1 MTDSATSH
9 LLPVFA
15 RVDLGFERGEG
26 AFLIATNGDRY
37 LDFTS
42 GVAVNALGHAH
53 PHLVKALQEQ
63 ATKLWHMSNLF
74 KSPDGD
80 KLAARLCEQSFA
92 DFVFFCNSG
101 AEAMECAIKVAR
113 RYHASKGHPERYRL
127 VTFEG
132 AFHGRTLGT
141 LAATGSAKYLE
152 GFGPPLDGFDQVP
165 HGDLEAVKKAIGPN
179 TAAILIEPVQGE
191 GGVRS
196 APNSFFKA
204 LRQLCDDKGLLLI
217 FDEVQTGMG
226 RTGDLFAYKKLG
238 VTPDIMPLAKA
249 LGGGFPI
256 GACLATAEAASG
268 MTPGSHGSTFGGNP
282 LAIASANAVLD
293 VMLKP
298 GFFDHVQKMSL
309 LLKQKLASVVDR
321 YPSVLSEVR
330 GEGLLI
336 GVKAV
341 VPSGD
346 LVNALRDQKLLTVGA
361 GDNVV
366 RFLAP
371 LDRHRGRDRSVRRLP
386 RTRLRRAVGRSV
398 EEGGG
403 VMSKAPRHFLDISEL
418 PLSELRNMLSASAA
432 MKAKLKAH
440 EKGKKPLEGKTLAM
454 IFDKPSTRTRV
465 SFDVGMRQLGGK
477 SIMLTGTEM
486 QLGRGE
492 TIADTARVLSRYV
505 DAIMIR
511 ILNHDAL
518 LELAAHATVPVI
530 NGLTRRSHPC
540 QVMADLMTFEEHRG
554 SIEGKTVAW
563 TGDDNNV
570 LASWAHAAERFKFQL
585 NVATPPELAP
595 KKAMR
600 DWIKATSAPIMLS
613 TDAEEAVRGADC
625 VVTDTWV
632 SMGDKEGE
640 HRHNVLKPYQVNAKL
655 MSLAK
660 PEALFMHCLPAH
672 RGEEVTDEVID
683 GPQSVVFDE
692 AENRLHAQKGILA
705 WCFDAVA

>member
-1 MTDSATSH
+1 VIAMPDSATSH

-26 AFLIATNGDRY
+26 AWLISTNGERY

-53 PHLVKALQEQ
+53 PHLVAALQEQ

-101 AEAMECAIKVAR
+101 AEAMECAIKIAR
-113 RYHASKGHPERYRL
+113 RYHAAKGHPERYRL

-165 HGDLEAVKKAIGPN
+165 HGDLEAVKKAIGPQ

-191 GGVRS
+191 GGVRT
-196 APNSFFKA
+196 APHAFFRA
-204 LRQLCDDKGLLLI
+204 LRELCDDNGLLLI

-226 RTGDLFAYKKLG
+226 RTGDLFAYKQLG
-238 VTPDIMPLAKA
+238 VTPDVMSLAKA

-282 LAIASANAVLD
+282 LAIAAANAVLD

-321 YPSVLSEVR
+321 YPAVLSEVR
-330 GEGLLI
+330 GEGLLV

-346 LVNALRDQKLLTVGA
+346 LVTALRDQKLLTVGA

-371 LDRHRGRDRSVRRLP
+371 LIVNEAEIAESVQRLE
-386 RTRLRRAVGRSV
+386 RACV
-398 EEGGG
+398 
-403 VMSKAPRHFLDISEL
+403 A
-418 PLSELRNMLSASAA
+418 LS
-432 MKAKLKAH
+432 
-440 EKGKKPLEGKTLAM
+440 G
-454 IFDKPSTRTRV
+454 D
-465 SFDVGMRQLGGK
+465 QL
-477 SIMLTGTEM
+477 
-486 QLGRGE
+486 
-492 TIADTARVLSRYV
+492 
-505 DAIMIR
+505 
-511 ILNHDAL
+511 
-518 LELAAHATVPVI
+518 
-530 NGLTRRSHPC
+530 
-540 QVMADLMTFEEHRG
+540 
-554 SIEGKTVAW
+554 
-563 TGDDNNV
+563 
-570 LASWAHAAERFKFQL
+570 
-585 NVATPPELAP
+585 
-595 KKAMR
+595 KKA
-600 DWIKATSAPIMLS
+600 A
-613 TDAEEAVRGADC
+613 G
-625 VVTDTWV
+625 
-632 SMGDKEGE
+632 
-640 HRHNVLKPYQVNAKL
+640 
-655 MSLAK
+655 
-660 PEALFMHCLPAH
+660 
-672 RGEEVTDEVID
+672 
-683 GPQSVVFDE
+683 
-692 AENRLHAQKGILA
+692 
-705 WCFDAVA
+705 

>member
-1 MTDSATSH
+1 MLTPIAACLEWFPRAASKRRHVLFSKRLSSMRSRQWRIAAGLKTAVIAMTNSATSH

-74 KSPDGD
+74 RSPDGD

-101 AEAMECAIKVAR
+101 AEAMECAIKIAR

-152 GFGPPLDGFDQVP
+152 GFGPPLEGFDQVP
-165 HGDLEAVKKAIGPN
+165 HGDLDAVKKAIGPN

-196 APNSFFKA
+196 APNSFFRA

-226 RTGDLFAYKKLG
+226 RTGDLFAYKRLG

-256 GACLATAEAASG
+256 GACLATADAASG

-321 YPSVLSEVR
+321 YPAVLSEVR

-346 LVNALRDQKLLTVGA
+346 LVNALRDEKLLTVGA

-371 LDRHRGRDRSVRRLP
+371 LIVSEAEIDQSIICLE
-386 RTRLRRAVGRSV
+386 RACVALS
-398 EEGGG
+398 GG
-403 VMSKAPRHFLDISEL
+403 
-418 PLSELRNMLSASAA
+418 
-432 MKAKLKAH
+432 
-440 EKGKKPLEGKTLAM
+440 
-454 IFDKPSTRTRV
+454 
-465 SFDVGMRQLGGK
+465 QL
-477 SIMLTGTEM
+477 
-486 QLGRGE
+486 
-492 TIADTARVLSRYV
+492 
-505 DAIMIR
+505 
-511 ILNHDAL
+511 
-518 LELAAHATVPVI
+518 
-530 NGLTRRSHPC
+530 
-540 QVMADLMTFEEHRG
+540 
-554 SIEGKTVAW
+554 
-563 TGDDNNV
+563 
-570 LASWAHAAERFKFQL
+570 
-585 NVATPPELAP
+585 
-595 KKAMR
+595 KKA
-600 DWIKATSAPIMLS
+600 A
-613 TDAEEAVRGADC
+613 G
-625 VVTDTWV
+625 
-632 SMGDKEGE
+632 
-640 HRHNVLKPYQVNAKL
+640 
-655 MSLAK
+655 
-660 PEALFMHCLPAH
+660 
-672 RGEEVTDEVID
+672 
-683 GPQSVVFDE
+683 
-692 AENRLHAQKGILA
+692 
-705 WCFDAVA
+705 